1 MQSDLR
7 NYTYLSL
14 IIVIWGS
21 SFAMMH
27 ECLDGGYFT
36 PEQTVG
42 YRLALGSLVLLI
54 ACVICKKSFPKTLTP
69 WIHFFIYA
77 LIGNIVPFLL
87 ISRGQ
92 MHITSGM
99 TGLLMAF
106 VPLVTMI
113 LAHIF
118 LPNNSLNRYKIL
130 GFILGISGVLFILAP
145 SINDGGNT
153 LFGILLILG
162 AASFYATHGV
172 VVEKLPKY
180 DPMVAATSSSILA
193 CLLSFLIW
201 PDMIH
206 LNIEIIPLNTLLN
219 MLALGVL
226 VTGLGALI
234 FFNLINN
241 AGAAFLSNMNYVI
254 PVYAFTLGAFF
265 LGEPILWQNMLAL
278 ILIIFGIFISR
289 RKI

>member
-1 MQSDLR
+1 
-7 NYTYLSL
+7 
-14 IIVIWGS
+14 
-21 SFAMMH
+21 MMH
-27 ECLDGGYFT
+27 ECLVGGHFS

-42 YRLALGSLVLLI
+42 YRLAIGSIVLLI
-54 ACVICKKSFPKTLTP
+54 ACFFSRKSFPKTLTP

-92 MHITSGM
+92 MYITSGM

-106 VPLVTMI
+106 VPLVTMV

-118 LPNNSLNRYKIL
+118 LPNNTLNRYKII

-180 DPMVAATSSSILA
+180 DPITAATCSSVLA
-193 CLLSFLIW
+193 CLLALLIW
-201 PDMIH
+201 PDMVHIN
-206 LNIEIIPLNTLLN
+206 LDGVPLKTSLN
-219 MLALGVL
+219 MLALGL
-226 VTGLGALI
+226 LPTGLGTLI

-241 AGAAFLSNMNYVI
+241 AGATFLSNINYVI
-254 PVYAFTLGAFF
+254 PVYAFTLGAFV

-278 ILIIFGIFISR
+278 VLIVFGIFISR
-289 RKI
+289 KKAKN